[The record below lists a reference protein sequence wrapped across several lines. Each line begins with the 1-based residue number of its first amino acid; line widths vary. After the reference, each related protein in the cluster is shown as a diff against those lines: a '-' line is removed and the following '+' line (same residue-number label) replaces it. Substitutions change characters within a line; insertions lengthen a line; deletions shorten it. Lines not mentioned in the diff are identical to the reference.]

1 MKEGII
7 FDIKRYAINDG
18 PGIRTTVFIK
28 GCPLNCWWCHNPE
41 GIKINIENLNKT
53 KKINSKINQ
62 NKIFGYKINVKNLT
76 NEILKDYIF
85 YKESKGGVTFSG
97 GEPLLQ
103 IDFLHSMLIECK
115 KNNINT
121 AIDTCGYSTIKK
133 IEKIYDHVD
142 LFLYDLKFI
151 EDKQHEKYTGKSN
164 KIILSNLKYLTDKG
178 KKTQIR
184 IPLIPNITDTSEN
197 LFSIKQFID
206 NLRNINEI
214 CLLPYNKFAEYKLTK
229 FNKNSKIKKLSTQSD
244 KELNKIKG
252 YFQSKKYKVNIGG

>member
-164 KIILSNLKYLTDKG
+164 KIILSNLKYLTD
-178 KKTQIR
+178 I
-184 IPLIPNITDTSEN
+184 
-197 LFSIKQFID
+197 
-206 NLRNINEI
+206 
-214 CLLPYNKFAEYKLTK
+214 
-229 FNKNSKIKKLSTQSD
+229 FNR
-244 KELNKIKG
+244 
-252 YFQSKKYKVNIGG
+252 